1 MQDLAA
7 TVEKLIAESPVPLSP
22 ASRRRELA
30 VRIANV
36 WQGFGGAHEGI
47 EPFVRYWLAFTNG
60 MRPVLRE
67 ERAKARRAVA
77 AALRPI
83 PPGDDVA

>member
-7 TVEKLIAESPVPLSP
+7 TVEKLLVESPVPLSL
-22 ASRRRELA
+22 ASRRGELA
-30 VRIANV
+30 VRIADV
-36 WQGFGGAHEGI
+36 WQGFGGTHEGI

-67 ERAKARRAVA
+67 ERAKARRALA
-77 AALRPI
+77 AALRPT
-83 PPGDDVA
+83 PPGDDAA